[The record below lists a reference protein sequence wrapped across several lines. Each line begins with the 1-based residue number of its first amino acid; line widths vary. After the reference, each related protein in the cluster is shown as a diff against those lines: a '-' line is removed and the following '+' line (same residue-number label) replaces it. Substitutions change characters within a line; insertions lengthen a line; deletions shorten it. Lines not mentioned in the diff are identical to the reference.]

1 MMKFAVREELL
12 LISRVHNCL
21 ALICT
26 LSRASQAPGSPSTSE
41 VTESKQKSEGDTA
54 TADAATGGGAGTG
67 GANADAGAGAQQLS
81 RELTD
86 LTLVFWMFCPPSWFG
101 CRALRPFVGP
111 RLKMRTTLGP
121 ARVVLVVVV
130 VIVVVLMGTVQI

>member
-1 MMKFAVREELL
+1 M
-12 LISRVHNCL
+12 HNCL

-26 LSRASQAPGSPSTSE
+26 LSRASQAPGSPSTSK

-67 GANADAGAGAQQLS
+67 GASADAGAGAAQQLS

-86 LTLVFWMFCPPSWFG
+86 LTLVFLDVLPTFLVWLQGAPAICWAEAQNEDNFRPSKG
-101 CRALRPFVGP
+101 SGSGSGSDSGSADGDGANL
-111 RLKMRTTLGP
+111 TS
-121 ARVVLVVVV
+121 LVSPVH
-130 VIVVVLMGTVQI
+130 G